1 LTLVFGEGCIFKIEK
16 DIRQKK
22 RIVRRE
28 WKKVSETVKE
38 VELAKVHPNRLNPR
52 LEMNVEKLN
61 ELAESIKQVGL
72 LEPLIVRP
80 FEDGYEVVVGERR
93 YRASQQANLKR
104 IPVIIRD
111 YTDDQVIE
119 LNLIENIQREDLSVV
134 EKAKSCKQLRDKFP
148 EKYPTWQKIAE
159 KIGVSFETVK
169 IWVRTLGLPEEVQ
182 KLVAPRETHRVP
194 EGKIDYQT
202 ALHVVERIKE
212 PEKQV
217 EMAKEIAERR
227 IPQRKAQRIIRE
239 VAKEPEKPIEEVI
252 TRIIEEPYEL
262 PFRLSHMEPILK
274 DVKTQTSRKGIP
286 DPKVKEGAIIHAAI
300 WEPHFADLRVTHI
313 ERKRLKY
320 FDEED
325 AKREGGYTL
334 EDFKKV
340 WKDIHG
346 EWNEDQFV
354 YVIHFE
360 KVT

>member
-1 LTLVFGEGCIFKIEK
+1 M
-16 DIRQKK
+16 
-22 RIVRRE
+22 
-28 WKKVSETVKE
+28 SETMKE
-38 VELAKVHPNRLNPR
+38 VELSRIRPNRLNPR
-52 LEMNVEKLN
+52 LDINIDSLN
-61 ELAESIKQVGL
+61 ELAESIKSVGI

-93 YRASQQANLKR
+93 YRASQQANLKTV
-104 IPVIIRD
+104 PVIIRD

-119 LNLIENIQREDLSVV
+119 LNLIENTQREDLSVV

-148 EKYPTWQKIAE
+148 TKYPTWEKVAE
-159 KIGVSFETVK
+159 KIGVGFETVK

-212 PEKQV
+212 PERQV
-217 EMAKEIAERR
+217 EMAREIAERR
-227 IPQRKAQRIIRE
+227 IPQREAQRIIRE
-239 VAKEPEKPIEEVI
+239 VVKEPERSIAEVI
-252 TRIIEEPYEL
+252 KEIGEEPYEL
-262 PFRLSHMEPILK
+262 PFRLSHRDTILK
-274 DVKTQTSRKGIP
+274 GIKTQTARKGIP
-286 DPKVKEGAIIHAAI
+286 DPKIKVGSIVHAAV
-300 WEPHFADLRVTHI
+300 WEPHFTDLRVTRI

-334 EDFKKV
+334 EEFKKV
-340 WKDIHG
+340 WKEIHG
-346 EWNEDQFV
+346 EWNEDELV

-360 KVT
+360 RVH